1 MSTLI
6 TQSLHKN
13 KINRYFIVFCFALL
27 SVYPVYRNFYY
38 SNGIKTYERHIAVMQ
53 GRSEFYNPWQYRVLC
68 PYAVEAMLWIYDH
81 SIDKIYPIEQK
92 FHFNIENTSG
102 INEETSEFI
111 RLMQTPGA
119 MKYMIIFIFFRF
131 VEHFIIFCL
140 AWKLWAAFIKNKWLI
155 FFGINFLSLAFGNA
169 VTAADLSF
177 NTYMDIILY
186 LLAANIIIYKKN
198 PFWIIPITLT
208 AAFNRETGMLI
219 PFLYIL
225 SQFDLTQF
233 SFRKMNV
240 NVVKWPAIKP
250 WIITAVSYILFF
262 SVFFALRHHFG
273 YRPQQIWKAA
283 AGWPMLKLNLFSAV
297 GMKAYMELIGTF
309 GVIPLIIL
317 YCFKTFP
324 YILKKWFLCIVPA
337 WFAIHFISVVA
348 YQTRLFMVPMILIMM
363 PMILLVVEKIYNS
376 PKSSEIV

>member
-155 FFGINFLSLAFGNA
+155 FFGINFLALAFGNA

-240 NVVKWPAIKP
+240 NVVKWPDVKP
-250 WIITAVSYILFF
+250 WVITAFSYIFFF

-273 YRPQQIWKAA
+273 YRPQQVWKAA